1 MNYYLFENSQFEN
14 FLPLSFTRSVGDIR
28 IGKHTFIERVQRLM
42 TPSDKLS
49 LFVRSEIENLTR
61 EKYPELEVNPP
72 QVDDG
77 IWLSSHVYWAGEH
90 LVQMDTTEECQW
102 VTDGETVGYT
112 LSKSS
117 GQKWLKEKGP
127 VLNDYF
133 ETIKSKEI
141 SCEYAQYL
149 WDIMD
154 RIPKTIEEET
164 STLNFNT
171 NIHPQSKNTHFLG
184 RENIYVHDT
193 VKLYPSIV
201 INAEMGAVII
211 MENVQ
216 IQSFSYL
223 EGPLFIDE
231 NSMVK
236 SHTHLSNSVIGPV
249 CKIGGEIENCVFQG
263 YSNKVHD
270 GHLGDAF
277 LGEWVNLGAGTTN
290 SNLKNNYSTVNVNL
304 GEKILDTGKSN
315 IGSLIGDH
323 VKTGIGSQLSTGT
336 VISPCSNIISPIN
349 SPNYFGPFSWFI
361 NGEVSIHRL
370 DEFIKTAVKVKER
383 RGLSFSE
390 HEMKFYNQF
399 FYKKNS

>member
-1 MNYYLFENSQFEN
+1 MNYYLFEDCHFEN
-14 FLPLSFTRSVGDIR
+14 FLPLSYTRSVGDIR
-28 IGKHTFIERVQRLM
+28 IGRHTFIDRVQKLM
-42 TPSDKLS
+42 TPSDNLY
-49 LFVRSEIENLTR
+49 LFVRPEIENLTR

-77 IWLSSHVYWAGEH
+77 IWLSSHVYWTEEH
-90 LVQMDTTEECQW
+90 LVQMDTTEDCHW

-117 GQKWLKEKGP
+117 GHRWVEEKGA
-127 VLNDYF
+127 VFNDF
-133 ETIKSKEI
+133 SEPINSKEI
-141 SCEYAQYL
+141 LCDYAQYL
-149 WDIMD
+149 WDIID
-154 RIPKTIEEET
+154 RISKTIEEET
-164 STLNFNT
+164 STLNFKT
-171 NIHPQSKNTHFLG
+171 NVHPQSENVHFIG
-184 RENIYVHDT
+184 RKTIYVHET
-193 VKLYPSIV
+193 VTMDPSIV
-201 INAEMGAVII
+201 INAEKGGVII

-231 NSMVK
+231 NSRVK

-290 SNLKNNYSTVNVNL
+290 SNLKNNYSNVKVNL
-304 GEKILDTGKSN
+304 GEKILDSGKTN
-315 IGSLIGDH
+315 VGSLIGDH

-336 VISPCSNIISPIN
+336 VISPCSNIISSIN

-361 NGEVSIHRL
+361 NGELSIHRF
-370 DEFIKTAVKVKER
+370 DEFIKTAIKVKER

-390 HEMKFYNQF
+390 HEKRFYNQLY
-399 FYKKNS
+399 YKIYS